1 MTLGK
6 TGRPWLAA
14 LALTAIMLSATLAVA
29 CGGDDD
35 DDDGGTT
42 PAAVATEPADEATA
56 PAATATEPAATETE
70 PAAEATEPATGNL
83 TVQVAEDE
91 TLGEILTDSRGFTL
105 YTFNND
111 TANSGESA
119 CLEGCASAWPPLTI
133 TGEGQYDAA
142 VAANFG
148 TITRPDGTTQVT
160 YKGLPL
166 YFFASDAVP
175 GDTNGHQVGGV
186 WFAATP

>member
-14 LALTAIMLSATLAVA
+14 LALATIMLSATLVVA
-29 CGGDDD
+29 CGGGDDD
-35 DDDGGTT
+35 DGGST
-42 PAAVATEPADEATA
+42 PAAVATEPADEATKA
-56 PAATATEPAATETE
+56 PAAATEPAGG
-70 PAAEATEPATGNL
+70 ATEPATGNL
-83 TVQVAEDE
+83 TVEVADND

-142 VAANFG
+142 IAANFG
-148 TITRPDGTTQVT
+148 TITRADGTTQVT

-166 YFFASDAVP
+166 YFFANDAAA